1 MDRNCLKTVYGES
14 VLTQIAKI
22 KMTGSII
29 LPVGKK
35 IKKKKIKITGSI
47 IGPAMA
53 GPTGPSATA
62 LIRGCSRRGR
72 FLLNIAELSF
82 GCEISRCPAFFEN
95 GIIIIFVAD
104 YSTCLPRNAT
114 N

>member
-29 LPVGKK
+29 GPVGKK
-35 IKKKKIKITGSI
+35 IKKKKKKKKITGSI

-53 GPTGPSATA
+53 GPTGPSATV
-62 LIRGCSRRGR
+62 LSSVVQLH
-72 FLLNIAELSF
+72 FELELSI
-82 GCEISRCPAFFEN
+82 GTLRRSGSASRNCGKSHFEQ
-95 GIIIIFVAD
+95 GKFV
-104 YSTCLPRNAT
+104 
-114 N
+114 

>member
-22 KMTGSII
+22 KMSGSII
-29 LPVGKK
+29 GPVGKK
-35 IKKKKIKITGSI
+35 NLKKKIKKKITGSI

-62 LIRGCSRRGR
+62 NVGC
-72 FLLNIAELSF
+72 LQ
-82 GCEISRCPAFFEN
+82 ISKH
-95 GIIIIFVAD
+95 
-104 YSTCLPRNAT
+104 RNRLM

>member
-29 LPVGKK
+29 GPVGKK
-35 IKKKKIKITGSI
+35 KKKKKIQKIKITGSI

-62 LIRGCSRRGR
+62 LINVIGR
-72 FLLNIAELSF
+72 HIHTQTRTSTHTLYYAMIRSCDHSFHCGWLLHLNAAL
-82 GCEISRCPAFFEN
+82 
-95 GIIIIFVAD
+95 GITA
-104 YSTCLPRNAT
+104 P
-114 N
+114 